1 MVKVSGGWSAAT
13 IVDPKMRLRTCLP
26 SIFQRS
32 RNNAEETG
40 SGEGRMS
47 TRRKH
52 GRTGGRK
59 WSKEAVRSHNG
70 TRIPASPAVF
80 PTEISVLAFR
90 FDVTR
95 KHRRW

>member
-1 MVKVSGGWSAAT
+1 MVKVSGTWSAAT
-13 IVDPKMRLRTCLP
+13 IVDPKMRLSTCLP

-52 GRTGGRK
+52 GRTGGGK
-59 WSKEAVRSHNG
+59 WFMEAVRSHNG
-70 TRIPASPAVF
+70 MRIPASPVAF
-80 PTEISVLAFR
+80 QTEFSVLAFR